1 LEEQPAQDPEDA
13 VVILPALVEL
23 LRHTQGRLRYLAKT
37 EAEWI
42 ARLRIAQ
49 PKLPPWDAIKVARRY
64 VDAGD
69 DTERLLELDRY
80 VGLALWKSGQY
91 EAVEEGIVSRELVE
105 LIEGGDLFGETIFR
119 FHDALEDAGS

>member
-1 LEEQPAQDPEDA
+1 

-23 LRHTQGRLRYLAKT
+23 LRHTQGRLRYLTKT